1 MVKPIRHS
9 LIFRIP
15 HDLYARVKVAAFVKN
30 ISIARFIREALN
42 EEVSAIDHHID
53 MNFFKG
59 LERKKKA
66 VGKNGLPYQT
76 TRILMTTPAKA
87 SIKIY
92 ASEKNITMI
101 QLANY
106 ALNEKLNREG
116 FC

>member
-1 MVKPIRHS
+1 MTKPIRHS

-42 EEVSAIDHHID
+42 EEVSATDHHID

-59 LERKKKA
+59 VERKNKT
-66 VGKNGLPYQT
+66 VGKNGLPYQ
-76 TRILMTTPAKA
+76 TTPAKA

-106 ALNEKLNREG
+106 ALNEKLKREG
-116 FC
+116 FY